1 MDDEDAIEG
10 LTRLGLTTYEARVF
24 LALQK
29 LDTGTASEVAEVS
42 EVPRSQVYGTA
53 DDLEQRGLIEIQE
66 TRPAVYR
73 PVDPDTAEQ
82 RLLEQLESTGRRAF
96 GYLQDVRGQFAD
108 GDDESE
114 ALWTVRGTDSIRSRT
129 VELIREA
136 DSRIVYGAEDPEQL
150 GPAIRSALSDAAA
163 DGRRVVVV
171 SKSAA
176 VLDAIEDDAI
186 ETVRQPADHL
196 TDISTARLLIADED
210 TILLSVAAPDSD
222 RHHEI
227 AFWSDGTAFAH
238 ALARISFEMFG
249 TEPL

>member
-82 RLLEQLESTGRRAF
+82 RLLEQLESTGGGRLATCRTSAGSSPTATTRARHC
-96 GYLQDVRGQFAD
+96 G
-108 GDDESE
+108 
-114 ALWTVRGTDSIRSRT
+114 
-129 VELIREA
+129 
-136 DSRIVYGAEDPEQL
+136 
-150 GPAIRSALSDAAA
+150 RSA
-163 DGRRVVVV
+163 G
-171 SKSAA
+171 
-176 VLDAIEDDAI
+176 
-186 ETVRQPADHL
+186 P
-196 TDISTARLLIADED
+196 TA
-210 TILLSVAAPDSD
+210 SGVGPS
-222 RHHEI
+222 
-227 AFWSDGTAFAH
+227 S
-238 ALARISFEMFG
+238 
-249 TEPL
+249 